1 MNARLTRGAGLLLL
15 SALLLPGC
23 AGRGRELFVSEGC
36 VNCHRFRDL
45 GVGGAADLS
54 TVASRLDAE
63 SIRRQITDPAARGPA
78 SRMPPYRHL
87 SWFDLRSLIAFLGG

>member
-1 MNARLTRGAGLLLL
+1 MSARLTLGAGLLLV

-23 AGRGRELFVSEGC
+23 AGRGRDLFVREGC

-54 TVASRLDAE
+54 NIASRLDAAA
-63 SIRRQITDPAARGPA
+63 IRRQITDPAARGPA
-78 SRMPPYRHL
+78 SRMPPFPHL
-87 SWFDLRSLIAFLGG
+87 SWFDLRSLNAFFRG